1 MRPRP
6 RFAGRL
12 GAADVATS
20 VNAGLGF
27 AAVAAATVSVSLAA
41 RVLLLAAIVDA
52 IDGLLARRYGGTPV
66 GEYLDSLADVASFG
80 VAPAALVFVAVSDAN
95 QDESVLV
102 LASVVAGALFV
113 AAAVV
118 RLGLYTAYDTGRA
131 ETRGVQTTLAGTILA
146 AALLAGATPLVLLGA
161 LTAFVV
167 LMVSRIPYPDLRP
180 AHALAMGVVQALA
193 LLAPNVA
200 THAFPRLLLAF
211 ALAYLLLA
219 PRFYPRT
226 EGKPS

>member
-27 AAVAAATVSVSLAA
+27 AAVAGATVSVSLAA
-41 RVLLLAAIVDA
+41 RILLLAAIVDA

-66 GEYLDSLADVASFG
+66 GESLDSLADVASFG
-80 VAPAALVFVAVSDAN
+80 VAPAALVFGAVADAN
-95 QDESVLV
+95 PVESPVV
-102 LASVVAGALFV
+102 LASVVAGSLFV

-146 AALLAGATPLVLLGA
+146 AALLAGATPLVLLAA
-161 LTAFVV
+161 LTAFVA

-180 AHALAMGVVQALA
+180 AHALSMGVVQALA
-193 LLAPNVA
+193 LLAPDIA
-200 THAFPRLLLAF
+200 GHAFPRVLLAF
-211 ALAYLLLA
+211 ALAYLVLA

-226 EGKPS
+226 EGKP

>member
-80 VAPAALVFVAVSDAN
+80 VAPAALVFVAVSNAN
-95 QDESVLV
+95 PDGSTSV
-102 LASVVAGALFV
+102 LASVLVGALFV

-118 RLGLYTAYDTGRA
+118 RLGLYTAYDTERA

-146 AALLAGATPLVLLGA
+146 AGLLAGATPLVLLAA
-161 LTAFVV
+161 LAAFVA

-193 LLAPNVA
+193 LLAPEVA
-200 THAFPRLLLAF
+200 THVFPRVLLAF